1 MNFSAALTRPSV
13 DVRLR
18 SRLLGA
24 TAVGVLVAVG
34 LGVAARPAEVPAV
47 ASAAPPVA
55 PSVAPPVAPPVAR
68 PAAVA
73 RVTAVTTSA
82 PAPVATVTPGTP
94 GTDRVPSR
102 IGDVVTAAP
111 PATLGGEILTP
122 APRTTLARSRPTR
135 VHIPAIDVDS
145 ALVGLGLQDDGRMEV
160 PPGAF
165 PAGWYT
171 GAPTPGELGPAI
183 LAGHVDYGGAAGV
196 FHRLRELEPG
206 DAVEVTRE
214 DGTTAVFRVTRVE
227 QHAKDAFPTASV
239 YGDIDHAGIRLITCG
254 GSFDRRARSYEDN
267 IVVFARLDA
276 GGGNS

>member
-1 MNFSAALTRPSV
+1 MNFSAVLTRPSV

-47 ASAAPPVA
+47 ASAAPPLA
-55 PSVAPPVAPPVAR
+55 PSVAPPVAR
-68 PAAVA
+68 PAAAA
-73 RVTAVTTSA
+73 RVTPVTTSA

-94 GTDRVPSR
+94 VTDRVPSR

-111 PATLGGEILTP
+111 RATLGGEGLTP
-122 APRTTLARSRPTR
+122 AARTTLARSRPTR

-145 ALVGLGLQDDGRMEV
+145 TLVGLGLQDDGRMEV

-183 LAGHVDYGGAAGV
+183 LAGHVDHGGVAGV

-206 DAVEVTRE
+206 DTVEVTRE